1 MLLSESKLHRLQR
14 CRVGAVAVAYDIVTV
29 ERKHFLVFRVKP
41 PERVGV
47 EVEFHFLGFAGL
59 QFDLGEISELH
70 DRTVSVGRP
79 AYVDLHR
86 LRARL
91 FAFVGLTPTALSS
104 RPIESEFYI
113 S

>member
-1 MLLSESKLHRLQR
+1 MSESKLHRLQR
-14 CRVGAVAVAYDIVTV
+14 CRVGAVAIAYDIVTV
-29 ERKHFLVFRVKP
+29 ERKHFFVFRVKP
-41 PERVGV
+41 LECVGV
-47 EVEFHFLGFAGL
+47 EVEPHFLGLSRL
-59 QFDLGEISELH
+59 QFDLSEISELH
-70 DRTVSVGRP
+70 DRAVGVSRT

-86 LRARL
+86 LSARL